1 MNININDYEMVSLK
15 KKNRVYK
22 TETGKEIPYIDYC
35 IDFKRK
41 DSPLIMTAK
50 VNKLFRDY
58 VEPEENEPSEGEDI
72 PVRFGSDNFED

>member
-1 MNININDYEMVSLK
+1 MNININDYEMIDLK

-22 TETGKEIPYIDYC
+22 TETGQEIPYVDYY
-35 IDFKRK
+35 IEFKRK

-50 VNKLFRDY
+50 VNKLFRHY
-58 VEPEENEPSEGEDI
+58 VEIEDNDPSDGEDI